1 MLGNFGKFDH
11 QPQSGPSEF
20 RRHTRVSAINK
31 FLPGL
36 LGVLLALSAAGT
48 QAQTL
53 GKAADLKAS
62 PAPEAK
68 TVKSL
73 PANAPA
79 KLLKRQGF
87 WVEIESGGAS
97 GWVKLSDLNMGSGGT
112 SISAMDTGRT
122 GKGNIVSTS
131 AARGLSAKE
140 LTAAKPDVQQFEQ
153 LRALSVSA
161 ADAEAFAQ
169 AGGLKVRTVALLAAP
184 PAASSSGGTAGSGST
199 APARRKP
206 AKSADDD
213 DDE

>member
-1 MLGNFGKFDH
+1 MLRIFGKFDH
-11 QPQSGPSEF
+11 QPQNRPSEF
-20 RRHTRVSAINK
+20 RTHIRVKAIIK
-31 FLPGL
+31 LLPSL
-36 LGVLLALSAAGT
+36 LGVSIASLAAMAH
-48 QAQTL
+48 AQTL
-53 GKAADLKAS
+53 GKAADLKAT

-68 TVKSL
+68 TVKAL
-73 PANAPA
+73 AANAPA

-87 WVEIESGGAS
+87 WVEIESGGAT
-97 GWVKLSDLNMGSGGT
+97 GWVKLSDLNMASGG
-112 SISAMDTGRT
+112 SSLAAMDTGRT

-169 AGGLKVRTVALLAAP
+169 SGGLKPRTVALLAAP
-184 PAASSSGGTAGSGST
+184 PAASPSAGAAGP
-199 APARRKP
+199 AAAGAARRKP

-213 DDE
+213 EDD

>member
-11 QPQSGPSEF
+11 QPQNGPSEF
-20 RRHTRVSAINK
+20 RRHTRVSALHK
-31 FLPGL
+31 FLTGL
-36 LGVLLALSAAGT
+36 LPALFALVAVGV

-53 GKAADLKAS
+53 GKATDLKAS

-97 GWVKLSDLNMGSGGT
+97 GWVKLSDLNMGSGGA

-184 PAASSSGGTAGSGST
+184 SAAASSGGGGGSASAG
-199 APARRKP
+199 PARRKP

-213 DDE
+213 EDD